1 MKRLAE
7 NLVCIILVTFCPKAS
22 KHRHFIIRGFF
33 IEFAQE
39 PDANNLV
46 CIHKIKRLIK
56 VPGQKHQNFEGVVE
70 KADQRANCRNKK
82 PKPDYKK
89 VEIH

>member
-1 MKRLAE
+1 MERLAG

-22 KHRHFIIRGFF
+22 KHRHFIIRGLF
-33 IEFAQE
+33 IEFSSTN
-39 PDANNLV
+39 ANNLV
-46 CIHKIKRLIK
+46 CINKIKRLTN

-70 KADQRANCRNKK
+70 KADQRGNCRNKK
-82 PKPDYKK
+82 PKPDHKK